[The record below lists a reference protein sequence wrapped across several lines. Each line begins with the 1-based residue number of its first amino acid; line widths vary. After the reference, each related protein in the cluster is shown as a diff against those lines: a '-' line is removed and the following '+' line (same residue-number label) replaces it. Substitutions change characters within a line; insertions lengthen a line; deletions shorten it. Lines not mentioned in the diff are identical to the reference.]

1 MIGYKMKQA
10 KQAGAKLIV
19 VDPRRT
25 ELAEEADYWLQ
36 IKPGTDI
43 PLLNSIMHI
52 IIKED
57 LYDKKFIEERTENF
71 EALKQTV
78 EKYTPEYASELC
90 GVPVEDI
97 YAAARLYAKTD
108 KAGIFY
114 TLGSQNT
121 FVEPI
126 ML

>member
-43 PLLNSIMHI
+43 PLLNSICL
-52 IIKED
+52 
-57 LYDKKFIEERTENF
+57 LYTSHSMCSTMQLPISLHLNDPVPGTGHPGAHFI
-71 EALKQTV
+71 
-78 EKYTPEYASELC
+78 
-90 GVPVEDI
+90 
-97 YAAARLYAKTD
+97 
-108 KAGIFY
+108 
-114 TLGSQNT
+114 
-121 FVEPI
+121 
-126 ML
+126 